1 MNATERNPNKIES
14 ITGPSTSDPL
24 PSGSDI
30 ERSNAETSSNVRQ
43 KSRISFN
50 CQSTKFVLCH
60 GDNGSRR
67 IKPILSIDG
76 FPKTFDKRLKTVLLS
91 NKVESATKFQEY
103 MWPIV
108 SKTYS
113 LVAIGPQG
121 SGKSYG
127 YLIPMVDTILRTLE
141 ESRVKLRKISN
152 TAPLAV
158 ILCPS
163 WKVVLQTEEMLKTIE
178 KELKHNLGRTAL
190 QGQFIR
196 ILAIYEG
203 EHKLKQNVALIN
215 GCHILITT
223 PPSLL
228 RMLSL
233 PQQQTD
239 TQGNLKGTN
248 LEMCSHL
255 VFENADQ
262 TFEKYDVEIARL
274 MLLFKASR
282 LKEKERMD
290 KMNNNSSVEMF
301 DQFIITSRKWVNSL
315 EKFVNTFIVGTDKV
329 GPYFLFYDNLEAA
342 VYGKAKIASHLLEDS
357 QSKLR
362 KIKDIIYSYPLRARR
377 KILIHTNSEAGVLN
391 LSAFLENNSDGSP
404 KIVPFFLPTKE
415 TSALQIREILS
426 IWRQTSEN
434 DNLNEYYPLI
444 IADSQDVEPLEL
456 FQTNNYCQ
464 EDVMIM
470 SDLPENSK
478 KNFAQRFSHISN
490 SFRSFYTDEAVARDE
505 KENPL
510 CHILIIPEDRDKLKS
525 IYMFLKRVSTQQ
537 MEANMVLPDNLT
549 DLYRRFQEED
559 ARKKSGEDLCLNLK
573 MFGRCKDKRMCA
585 FRHYIVPMSDIETSV
600 IAKENIRNDDADVD
614 CDEAYTME
622 YDVVTV
628 VSASYYYVRLRRSKN
643 MSGKIVRD
651 FSKSYIR
658 LGMKLGNLDE
668 KDLDEMKKEELE
680 KLCRNY
686 LVLVRD
692 KDNFKRA
699 KFLSKVSLQIYTL
712 ENWAMY
718 GDCFNFRILKSCRN
732 TH

>member
-1 MNATERNPNKIES
+1 
-14 ITGPSTSDPL
+14 
-24 PSGSDI
+24 
-30 ERSNAETSSNVRQ
+30 
-43 KSRISFN
+43 
-50 CQSTKFVLCH
+50 
-60 GDNGSRR
+60 
-67 IKPILSIDG
+67 
-76 FPKTFDKRLKTVLLS
+76 
-91 NKVESATKFQEY
+91 

-152 TAPLAV
+152 TAPFAV

-163 WKVVLQTEEMLKTIE
+163 WKVVLQTEDMLKTIE
-178 KELKHNLGRTAL
+178 KELKQISSRTAL

-228 RMLSL
+228 RMLSI

-239 TQGNLKGTN
+239 SQGNLKGTN

-255 VFENADQ
+255 VIENADQ
-262 TFEKYDVEIARL
+262 TFEQYDAEIAKL

-290 KMNNNSSVEMF
+290 KMNINSSVEMF

-315 EKFVNTFIVGTDKV
+315 EKFVRTFVVGTDKV
-329 GPYFLFYDNLEAA
+329 GPYFLFYDHLEAA
-342 VYGKAKIASHLLEDS
+342 VYGRAKIASHLLENS

-362 KIKDIIYSYPLRARR
+362 KIKDIIYSYPLKAQR
-377 KILIHTNSEAGVLN
+377 KILIHVNSEDGVRSLRDY
-391 LSAFLENNSDGSP
+391 LEDNSDGSP
-404 KIVPFFLPTKE
+404 KIVPFFLQTKE
-415 TSALQIREILS
+415 TSALETREILS

-434 DNLNEYYPLI
+434 DDLNEYYPLI
-444 IADSQDVEPLEL
+444 IADSQDVEPLGL
-456 FQTNNYCQ
+456 FQGNSHCQ

-470 SDLPENSK
+470 FDLPENSK
-478 KNFAQRFSHISN
+478 KNFAQRFSHVSN
-490 SFRSFYTDEAVARDE
+490 SFRSFYTDETAGKDE
-505 KENPL
+505 KENLL
-510 CHILIIPEDRDKLKS
+510 CHILINPEDREKLKS
-525 IYMFLKRVSTQQ
+525 IYMFLKRISTQQ
-537 MEANMVLPDNLT
+537 TEASMVLPDNLT
-549 DLYRRFQEED
+549 DLYRGFQEED

-573 MFGRCKDKRMCA
+573 MFGQCKDKRMCA
-585 FRHYIVPMSDIETSV
+585 FRHYIVPMSDFECSV
-600 IAKENIRNDDADVD
+600 IAKENIRNDDADGD

-622 YDVVTV
+622 YDVVEV
-628 VSASYYYVRLRRSKN
+628 NSAQHYYVRLRRSKN
-643 MSGKIVRD
+643 MSGKIIRD

-658 LGMKLGNLDE
+658 LGMKLGGLDE
-668 KDLDEMKKEELE
+668 KDLDQMKKEELE
-680 KLCRNY
+680 KLGRNH

-699 KFLSKVSLQIYTL
+699 KFLSKVSLQNYTL
-712 ENWAMY
+712 V
-718 GDCFNFRILKSCRN
+718 ILAP
-732 TH
+732 THLSAWGQCSHPKMLPECTLIFQYNLGK